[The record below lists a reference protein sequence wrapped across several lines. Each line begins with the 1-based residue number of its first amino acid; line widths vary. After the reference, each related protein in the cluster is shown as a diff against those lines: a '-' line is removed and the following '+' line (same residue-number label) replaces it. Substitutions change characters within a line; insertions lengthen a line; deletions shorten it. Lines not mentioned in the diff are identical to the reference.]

1 MKIFYYPFYTIILN
15 TFKKYVNGL
24 KSQTRTQQ
32 PTKAQTSNPHIK
44 TISNTFLLPI
54 TLAASLLSLSLRFF
68 FFTSQTTKTLFSLHT
83 SKNTRADARVQL

>member
-1 MKIFYYPFYTIILN
+1 MILN

-44 TISNTFLLPI
+44 TNSNTLPLPL
-54 TLAASLLSLSLRFF
+54 TLAATLPSLSISAVSFSLPHKPPKPF
-68 FFTSQTTKTLFSLHT
+68 FSLHM
-83 SKNTRADARVQL
+83 